1 MLVNTDPPKHEVER
15 KLVSQAFSPRRV
27 KRLEGWLDEL
37 VPRLLDDLGVGDVE
51 VMEFAAEIPTRA
63 MVRLLGLPDGDHVR
77 FKKWAN
83 AFMLSSSLTPEERIA
98 SNEEMVMTFATR
110 LAEHTARLAE
120 RTPTDDVEDAEDLI
134 SALLRA
140 AVDGQRLTPE
150 EIVRFCVTLVVA
162 GSETTTFLIG
172 NLLHA
177 MAREPEITARMRDDR
192 TLVNVFVEEAMR
204 VDGPPQRLFRIATR
218 DVEVGGKLIRKGD
231 WVALFFGS
239 ANRDPEVFEDP
250 DKFDI
255 DRPNIRQQLSMG
267 HGLHFCLG
275 RVAGPPGSRGR
286 DQRRTRSV
294 SDDRTHRRPRHQAD
308 RQPADPRVCPSPP
321 SPVMTPNEA
330 ANIAATKAIYAAVP
344 AGDLQTALDLLDPDV
359 RITYYGTDG
368 IPYAGDYRGFDEAVT
383 FFTRVGESIAITEME
398 AWKFIAQGDE
408 LASWGRQRFRRLDTG
423 YEWESEFAHI
433 ITLRGG
439 RWLYFRDFMNSALTL
454 QAFTR

>member
-177 MAREPEITARMRDDR
+177 MAREPGITARMRDDR

-204 VDGPPQRLFRIATR
+204 IDGPPQRLFRIATR
-218 DVEVGGKLIRKGD
+218 DVEIGGKLIRKGD

-250 DKFDI
+250 DRFDI

-275 RVAGPPGSRGR
+275 ASLARLEVVAVVNAVLDRYQTIALTDDPG
-286 DQRRTRSV
+286 
-294 SDDRTHRRPRHQAD
+294 
-308 RQPADPRVCPSPP
+308 
-321 SPVMTPNEA
+321 
-330 ANIAATKAIYAAVP
+330 TK
-344 AGDLQTALDLLDPDV
+344 QTASLLTHAYV
-359 RITYYGTDG
+359 RL
-368 IPYAGDYRGFDEAVT
+368 PLHL
-383 FFTRVGESIAITEME
+383 S
-398 AWKFIAQGDE
+398 
-408 LASWGRQRFRRLDTG
+408 
-423 YEWESEFAHI
+423 
-433 ITLRGG
+433 
-439 RWLYFRDFMNSALTL
+439 
-454 QAFTR
+454 